1 MNYSN
6 IIFQSIWGNTYNLLI
21 LFLALVN
28 LYFLYRAFQQ
38 INLLKKELY
47 TGESVL
53 EKLISKR
60 LGKPDTTERLGRDD
74 FHRWEE
80 MYREATRWFHLFS
93 GTISVFPLLGVGGTV
108 LGIIPAVID
117 FERVQSSFAL
127 ALVST
132 LLGVLFA
139 IFFKFFES
147 YLSGNYTLVSER
159 INTLTVDVARFLF
172 EKDPS

>member
-1 MNYSN
+1 M
-6 IIFQSIWGNTYNLLI
+6 IAQSIWNNHYNLLI
-21 LFLALVN
+21 IFLAVVN
-28 LYFLYRAFQQ
+28 LYFLYMAFQK
-38 INLLKKELY
+38 IRLLKKELY

-60 LGKPDTTERLGRDD
+60 LGKPDAAERLGKDD

-80 MYREATRWFHLFS
+80 LYREATRWFHLFS

-108 LGIIPAVID
+108 LGIIPAVIN
-117 FERVQSSFAL
+117 FENVQSSFAL

-172 EKDPS
+172 DKDPT

>member
-1 MNYSN
+1 MENNSIITTSIFGDGYN
-6 IIFQSIWGNTYNLLI
+6 ILI
-21 LFLALVN
+21 LLLAVVN
-28 LYFLYRAFQQ
+28 TFFLYKAYQHIQ
-38 INLLKKELY
+38 LLKKELY

-60 LGKPDTTERLGRDD
+60 LGKPDAAERLGKDD

-80 MYREATRWFHLFS
+80 MYREATRWYHLFT
-93 GTISVFPLLGVGGTV
+93 GMISVFPLLGVGGTV
-108 LGIIPAVID
+108 LGIIPAVVD
-117 FERVQSSFAL
+117 FSSVQSSFAL

-147 YLSGNYTLVSER
+147 FLSGSYTLVSER

-172 EKDPS
+172 EKE

>member
-1 MNYSN
+1 MDNSG
-6 IIFQSIWGNTYNLLI
+6 IITQSVFGNTYNLLI
-21 LFLALVN
+21 IFLAVVN
-28 LYFLYRAFQQ
+28 LYFLYKAFQHIQ
-38 INLLKKELY
+38 LLKKELY

-60 LGKPDTTERLGRDD
+60 LGKPDAAERLGKDD
-74 FHRWEE
+74 FHRWEI
-80 MYREATRWFHLFS
+80 MYRDATRWFHLFT
-93 GTISVFPLLGVGGTV
+93 GMISVFPLLGVGGTV

-117 FERVQSSFAL
+117 LNNVQSSFAL
-127 ALVST
+127 ALIST

-139 IFFKFFES
+139 ILFKFFEG

-172 EKDPS
+172 EKDTK